1 MRPAITAR
9 FRSEPIRLPILY
21 RWRVVLR
28 RLCGM
33 VDTQNNVREVYAR
46 FPADARAY
54 STRGAGNVV
63 GFVSVDR
70 LP

>member
-1 MRPAITAR
+1 MRPY
-9 FRSEPIRLPILY
+9 FPGQPIRLPVLY

-33 VDTQNNVREVYAR
+33 LDSQQNIRHVYAR
-46 FPADARAY
+46 FPADARAAA
-54 STRGAGNVV
+54 SRGAGNVV
-63 GFVSVDR
+63 GFVSVER